1 MTLTNSPAF
10 GSFNQLMEVGVPGV
24 KPPHAP
30 SRVEVELKIGVD
42 LVLILYHPMVVVTV
56 LEKPTSKTHAMKQT
70 AQVVNELFPLH
81 RGYLEKKYCHICN
94 KHLRY
99 CL

>member
-56 LEKPTSKTHAMKQT
+56 LEKPTSKTHAMILCI
-70 AQVVNELFPLH
+70 V
-81 RGYLEKKYCHICN
+81 YLLGDYNGCP
-94 KHLRY
+94 
-99 CL
+99 